1 MTVLPFIAFVL
12 YIVSSSCAASTLA
25 PVLVRVV
32 HTWNGKYAVV
42 PITLVTRTSRVLLV
56 DQNDAIDRLVHATT
70 SLYSSILS
78 VSLLIRTREF
88 ATSQVILI

>member
-70 SLYSSILS
+70 SLYSCILS